1 MNNPDQQWQKLVAAA
16 RRTSPP
22 ADEPTSAPPG
32 FASHIV
38 ALRESVI
45 ALARVL
51 LWRRWSVTAAILCF
65 VIFAVILTLLRC
77 TESHAPLIEMPDL
90 QQPTP

>member
-1 MNNPDQQWQKLVAAA
+1 MNDPDQQWQKLVAAA

-22 ADEPTSAPPG
+22 PVEPKSAPPG
-32 FASHIV
+32 FASRIV

-51 LWRRWSVTAAILCF
+51 LWRRWSVTVAILCL
-65 VIFAVILTLLRC
+65 VIFVVILTLHRC
-77 TESHAPLIEMPDL
+77 TESRAPLIETPDL